1 MKTSLS
7 SLLYLLLLL
16 SVWDH
21 LEGANTP
28 LRQDELSQQYHIIAK
43 KAAPRIRVGAE
54 RMELLLPKLKGK
66 RVALMANQSSIV
78 GAGRTHLL
86 DTLIASKVRV
96 KKIFVPEHG
105 FRGTVDAGKYVR
117 NGRDVKTGVP
127 IVSLYGRQK
136 RPTPKMLQ
144 DVDVIVFDLQDVGAR
159 FYTYISSM
167 HYLMEAAAE
176 EQKRLIICDRPNP
189 NDYIDGPILE
199 ADCKSFIGMHSIPT
213 MHGMTVGELAQMING
228 ERWLRGGNI
237 CSLDI
242 ISIDG
247 WQHGEPYT
255 LPVRPS
261 PNLPDARSIE
271 LYPSLCFF
279 EATILSVGR
288 GTEQPFRI
296 LGYPHKGYGAFTFTP
311 RVTHGADSNPKHKDQ
326 VCYGIDL
333 TDEDHPKRQLSLKWL
348 IHYYNLAKQH
358 GHKLID
364 RPRTFELIAGN
375 KQLAQQLESGLSE
388 AEIRESWRQG
398 LELFKRKRKQYLLY
412 PDYPSESH

>member
-1 MKTSLS
+1 MKTSLYP
-7 SLLYLLLLL
+7 LLYLLLLL

-21 LEGANTP
+21 LEGANIP
-28 LRQDELSQQYHIIAK
+28 IRQDELSQQYHIITK

-199 ADCKSFIGMHSIPT
+199 ADCKSFIGMHSIPI

-375 KQLAQQLESGLSE
+375 KQLAQQLELGLSE

>member
-1 MKTSLS
+1 
-7 SLLYLLLLL
+7 
-16 SVWDH
+16 
-21 LEGANTP
+21 
-28 LRQDELSQQYHIIAK
+28 
-43 KAAPRIRVGAE
+43 
-54 RMELLLPKLKGK
+54 MELLLPKLRGK
-66 RVALMANQSSIV
+66 RVALMANQSSVV
-78 GAGRTHLL
+78 GQRQTHLL
-86 DTLIASKVRV
+86 DTLLSSKVRV

-117 NGRDVKTGVP
+117 HGRDVKTGLP
-127 IVSLYGRQK
+127 IISLYGKQK
-136 RPTPKMLQ
+136 RPTPKMLE

-176 EQKRLIICDRPNP
+176 EQKQLIVCDRPNP

-199 ADCKSFIGMHSIPT
+199 ADCKSFIGMHPIPT
-213 MHGMTVGELAQMING
+213 MHGMTVGELARMING
-228 ERWLRGGNI
+228 ERWLRGGKP
-237 CSLDI
+237 CTLDI
-242 ISIDG
+242 IPIEG
-247 WQHGEPYT
+247 WQHGQPYT

-288 GTEQPFRI
+288 GTQQPFRI
-296 LGYPHKGYGAFTFTP
+296 LGYPHRAYGAFTFTP
-311 RVTHGADSNPKHKDQ
+311 KVTPGADSNPKHKGQ
-326 VCYGIDL
+326 VCYGVDL
-333 TDEDHPKRQLSLKWL
+333 TDEVLPKGQLSLKWL
-348 IHYYNLAKQH
+348 IHYYHLAGRN

-375 KQLAQQLESGLSE
+375 KLLAKQLEAGLSE
-388 AEIRESWRQG
+388 AEIRQSWQQG

-412 PDYPSESH
+412 PDHAN

>member
-1 MKTSLS
+1 MKTSLYP
-7 SLLYLLLLL
+7 LLYLLLLL

-21 LEGANTP
+21 LERANTP
-28 LRQDELSQQYHIIAK
+28 IRQDELSQQYHIMTK

-199 ADCKSFIGMHSIPT
+199 ADCKSFIGMHSIPI

-288 GTEQPFRI
+288 GTEHPFRI

-311 RVTHGADSNPKHKDQ
+311 RITHGADSNPKHKDQ

-375 KQLAQQLESGLSE
+375 KQLAQQLELGLSE

-412 PDYPSESH
+412 PDYLSESH